1 MIGLIGGTGLLNFQ
15 GIEIIQQENF
25 NTPYG
30 KASDSFCLAKVE
42 NQTFIFIPR
51 HGANHSIPPH
61 LINYRANMWG
71 LKKLGVTDVLAI
83 ATVGGISKN
92 SQPNTIV
99 IPDQILD
106 YTYGREHTIF
116 DGQSHPVEHIDFTLP
131 YDLILRDKVI
141 TYAKKVDFKC
151 HPQGTYAAAQG
162 PRLETAAE
170 INRYEKDGATIVG
183 MTGMPEASLAKE
195 LGLAYTAICPVVN
208 CAAGRGDSQQGLSH
222 EIITKNSEKLMTQLL
237 SFVLG
242 FIKEYGD

>member
-1 MIGLIGGTGLLNFQ
+1 M
-15 GIEIIQQENF
+15 
-25 NTPYG
+25 
-30 KASDSFCLAKVE
+30 
-42 NQTFIFIPR
+42 
-51 HGANHSIPPH
+51 
-61 LINYRANMWG
+61 
-71 LKKLGVTDVLAI
+71 
-83 ATVGGISKN
+83 
-92 SQPNTIV
+92 
-99 IPDQILD
+99 
-106 YTYGREHTIF
+106 
-116 DGQSHPVEHIDFTLP
+116 P
-131 YDLILRDKVI
+131 YDLTLRDNVI

-208 CAAGRGDSQQGLSH
+208 FAAGRGDSQQGLSH

-242 FIKEYGD
+242 FIKDYGD